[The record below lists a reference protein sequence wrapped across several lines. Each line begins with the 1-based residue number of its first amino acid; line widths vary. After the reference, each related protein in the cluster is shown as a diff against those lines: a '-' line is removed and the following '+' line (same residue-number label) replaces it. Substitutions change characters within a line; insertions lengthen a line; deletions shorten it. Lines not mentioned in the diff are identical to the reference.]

1 MLLSIFMYNLKTVE
15 NKNPGI
21 NKVMNAISFY
31 LFYIFEST
39 DTFLYV
45 TIKGLNV
52 NHCLIKLLLHSTVV
66 IIIYLGKHIF
76 YI

>member
-1 MLLSIFMYNLKTVE
+1 MLLFIFMYYLKTVE
-15 NKNPGI
+15 NKNLGI

-45 TIKGLNV
+45 TIKG
-52 NHCLIKLLLHSTVV
+52 
-66 IIIYLGKHIF
+66 
-76 YI
+76 

>member
-1 MLLSIFMYNLKTVE
+1 MLLSIFMYYLKTVE
-15 NKNPGI
+15 NKNPGV
-21 NKVMNAISFY
+21 NKIMNAISFC

-39 DTFLYV
+39 NTFLYV

-52 NHCLIKLLLHSTVV
+52 NHCSIKLLLRSTVV
-66 IIIYLGKHIF
+66 IIIYLGKRIF